1 MGKVFLVSFTCTRSA
16 WQINWLHMLL
26 ANMVDVYRSC
36 YKSVGQGDTTDL
48 WGPFVVE
55 QLVENNA
62 IAKFQ
67 IE

>member
-1 MGKVFLVSFTCTRSA
+1 
-16 WQINWLHMLL
+16 MLL